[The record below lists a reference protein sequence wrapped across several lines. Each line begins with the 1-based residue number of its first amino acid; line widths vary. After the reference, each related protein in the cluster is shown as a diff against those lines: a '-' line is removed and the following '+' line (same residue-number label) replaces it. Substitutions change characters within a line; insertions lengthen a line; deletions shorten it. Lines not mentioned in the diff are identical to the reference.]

1 MTHHR
6 ALLRIP
12 AAILSF
18 LALGLAAPSTLIAQ
32 TTEDDILIE
41 AQALGTALQVLA
53 EEYNLQLL
61 YESALVSNRLAKAVP
76 KGATR
81 EGALNGL
88 LADTDLDY
96 RFVNE
101 RTVAVASQET
111 ETVKEENSG
120 KAQPAPEMML
130 LAQAESAGDI
140 EKKAREIEAEQA
152 KEYAATLEEIVVTA
166 TKHGETKLQ
175 ETGMAISVFNSE
187 DLERGGI
194 LELNDIEKLVPNLTT
209 RELVRDNGVFLRGVG
224 GLPIWTGG
232 HDAVSI
238 YVDDAYTP
246 RHTGMFSSI
255 LDIERVEVLRGPQ
268 GTLYGRNTSG
278 GAIRLITKKP
288 TEVLTGYA
296 TAEFGTENRLGLEGA
311 LSGPITDNLKARF
324 AFIQT
329 SRDGFFDNNGPNTAE
344 TVDDDERLG
353 ARLTVQFTP
362 SERSDF
368 VLTAEY
374 QKKENEGGSPFGF
387 QDTTG
392 LEAIGAQPY
401 NVFEDLATA
410 PVPTGIEHINERVDL
425 TATFKLARDISLKS
439 VTAYSHHRR
448 KHSSQEDGSTLNLL
462 YQSFERQDWTSFTQ
476 EFQLNGSWGNL
487 DLVGGFFYLYEDE
500 YVLMTGEWDFG
511 DPSTFQG
518 PGFSIASDD
527 YGMDGDS
534 YAAYLTGNYALTE
547 RLSVLAGIRYSHE
560 ERARYID
567 NQFVFE
573 PGTPAEFFVW
583 DFEDVDKH
591 SWEAVTP
598 KLALEYRAT
607 EDALLYAS
615 ITRGF
620 RAGGWAMSIV
630 GSDQPPFE
638 EEYVWSY
645 EVGAKTDWYDR
656 RLRVN
661 LALFYTDYTDMQLA
675 SFGVVPGA
683 GFQIFMRNA
692 TDSEISGGELEIWAR
707 PVPNLDLGVSIG
719 SVFGEYGSFVQT
731 SLQTGQPED
740 QKGKTIMFAPEW
752 SINAF
757 ANYVVSMN
765 WGSVSFS
772 ANYSWHD
779 DYFPEPTNFYVIPGK
794 GILDVGVMFESA
806 DRKYYVEAY
815 GRNLTD
821 KRYFN
826 SLSNASGFGGALP
839 SGQPVVTVDNG
850 HTAMVS
856 DGRNVGVR
864 FGYRF

>member
-32 TTEDDILIE
+32 TTEDAILIE

-61 YESALVSNRLAKAVP
+61 YESALVSDNRLAQAVP

-81 EGALNGL
+81 EAALNGL

-101 RTVAVASQET
+101 RTVAVAIQET
-111 ETVKEENSG
+111 ETVKEEKSG
-120 KAQPAPEMML
+120 KAQSAPEMIL
-130 LAQAESAGDI
+130 LAQAEPAGDI

-152 KEYAATLEEIVVTA
+152 KEDAVTLEEIVVTA
-166 TKHGETKLQ
+166 TKLGETNLQ
-175 ETGMAISVFNSE
+175 ETGMAISVFSGE
-187 DLERGGI
+187 DLERAGI
-194 LELNDIEKLVPNLTT
+194 LELTDLELVVPNLTF
-209 RELVRDNGVFLRGVG
+209 RELVRDIGVFLRGVG

-255 LDIERVEVLRGPQ
+255 LDIDRVEVLRGPQ

-288 TEVLTGYA
+288 TEVLTSYA
-296 TAEFGTENRLGLEGA
+296 TAEFGTQNRFGLEGA
-311 LSGPITDNLKARF
+311 LSGPITDNLKARI

-329 SRDGFFDNNGPNTAE
+329 SRDGFFDNNGPNTPE

-362 SERSDF
+362 SESADI

-374 QKKENEGGSPFGF
+374 HEKKNEGGSPFGF

-392 LEAIGAQPY
+392 LEVIGAQPY
-401 NVFEDLATA
+401 NVFDNLATA
-410 PVPTGIEHINERVDL
+410 PVGEERGIEHINERVDL
-425 TATFKLARDISLKS
+425 TATFQLPRDISLKS

-448 KHSSQEDGSTLNLL
+448 RHSSQEDGSTLNLL
-462 YQSFERQDWTSFTQ
+462 NQTFERQDWTSFTQ
-476 EFQLNGSWGNL
+476 EFQLNGNWGNL
-487 DLVGGFFYLYEDE
+487 DLVGGLFYLYEDE

-534 YAAYLTGNYALTE
+534 YAAYITGKYPLTE
-547 RLSVLAGIRYSHE
+547 RLSVSAGIRYSHE
-560 ERARYID
+560 ERKRYI
-567 NQFVFE
+567 NNNFIFE

-583 DFEDVDKH
+583 DFQDVDEH
-591 SWEAVTP
+591 SWNAVTP

-630 GSDQPPFE
+630 GSDQPPFD

-675 SFGVVPGA
+675 SFATVPGQ

-692 TDSEISGGELEIWAR
+692 TDSEIFGGELEIWAR

-719 SVFGEYGSFVQT
+719 SVSGEYGSFIQN
-731 SLQTGQPED
+731 SFITGQPED
-740 QKGKTIMFAPEW
+740 QKGKNIMFAPEL
-752 SINAF
+752 SVNVF
-757 ANYVVSMN
+757 AKYVVPVSN
-765 WGSVSFS
+765 WGVCEF
-772 ANYSWHD
+772 
-779 DYFPEPTNFYVIPGK
+779 
-794 GILDVGVMFESA
+794 
-806 DRKYYVEAY
+806 
-815 GRNLTD
+815 
-821 KRYFN
+821 
-826 SLSNASGFGGALP
+826 
-839 SGQPVVTVDNG
+839 QC
-850 HTAMVS
+850 
-856 DGRNVGVR
+856 
-864 FGYRF
+864 